1 MFERLGIVTNIWAKR
16 MENGDQFQELAVQFG
31 QDGFQHL
38 EVRDGDYLRNSEFG
52 NLVQEIEA
60 AIEVYTVDQW
70 KDICEAIW
78 NYKDWEI
85 LVKDN
90 HKYLFSQIN
99 EFVKRVS
106 DLTLSY
112 AISHSW
118 LSFPSNLEVDS
129 NQIRRAKQLAYLLC
143 PHQARLRLVDL
154 ESSVEHNPEIA
165 AVNLQRYQSL
175 LPSYPIVFAVE
186 NAKQPAIQILDLV
199 KESSLFLTY
208 DEANVYQS
216 DGTTI
221 EDLEIFWQEVEMED
235 LTSVHFKQKASQGV
249 LNQVKDGFVDF
260 RAIIRR
266 LDQNGYTGDLLLEN
280 APSDQ
285 PLEDAIKSREYLY
298 LQRCRA

>member
-1 MFERLGIVTNIWAKR
+1 M
-16 MENGDQFQELAVQFG
+16 
-31 QDGFQHL
+31 
-38 EVRDGDYLRNSEFG
+38 
-52 NLVQEIEA
+52 
-60 AIEVYTVDQW
+60 
-70 KDICEAIW
+70 
-78 NYKDWEI
+78 
-85 LVKDN
+85 
-90 HKYLFSQIN
+90 
-99 EFVKRVS
+99 KRVS

-118 LSFPSNLEVDS
+118 LSSPPNLEVDN

-165 AVNLQRYQSL
+165 AANLQRYQSL

-221 EDLEIFWQEVEMED
+221 EDLEIFWQAVEMED
-235 LTSVHFKQKASQGV
+235 LTSVHFKQKTSQGI
-249 LNQVKDGFVDF
+249 LHQVKDGFIDF

-266 LDQNGYTGDLLLEN
+266 LNQNDYTGDLLLEN

-285 PLEDAIKSREYLY
+285 PLEDAIKSRDY
-298 LQRCRA
+298 LQRYVA